1 MNNCSVVLCC
11 LLYCVRFPSSGGDDL
26 AVAALNLLAL
36 AMHAAAAAAA
46 ADADANT
53 KQTGLS
59 VLARVLKTDVELE
72 GMAKLNFMS
81 QLQVCL
87 HARYMPG
94 I

>member
-1 MNNCSVVLCC
+1 MTNCSVVLCC

-36 AMHAAAAAAA
+36 AMHASAAAA

-72 GMAKLNFMS
+72 GMAKLNLMN

-87 HARYMPG
+87 HARSMPG